1 MHVVTRS
8 LVLFLAVLLVGF
20 WPAWADAQTGTIKY
34 NFTVDNTWSPE
45 THPNGYPD
53 GLNPHFSLLGIINH
67 DDQVSFW
74 QPGTL
79 ASPAIK
85 QMAETGDLIK
95 LQAEAQASLNAGY
108 VNYHFVGPPTAAPS
122 TLSPLLLNVSD
133 QHPLLTVVS
142 MLGPTP
148 DWFIGVD
155 DLDLRENGIWRNKVV
170 VDLFVYDGGTR
181 SAEAFALGGPLSR
194 PQEPVHL
201 LDNTLMPGSVSVGSF
216 TFEIWTT
223 FLDGDLDHDGFV
235 GIEDLNLVLS
245 NWNQVV
251 PAGNQVRGD
260 ITGDGFVGIEDLNLV
275 LGNWNAGST
284 PPAEALANVP
294 EPTAAWWLF
303 AGAASVWLLRGVRA

>member
-1 MHVVTRS
+1 MTRS
-8 LVLFLAVLLVGF
+8 LVLLLVVVLLVGF
-20 WPAWADAQTGTIKY
+20 WPTPVCAQAGTIRY
-34 NFTVDNTWSPE
+34 NFTVNNTWSPE
-45 THPNGYPD
+45 THPNGYPQ
-53 GLNPHFSLLGIINH
+53 GSGPHFSLLGVINH

-95 LQAEAQASLNAGY
+95 LQADAQASLNAGH

-122 TLSPLLLNVSD
+122 TLAPMLINVSD
-133 QHPLLTVVS
+133 QHPLLSVVS

-155 DLDLRENGIWRNKVV
+155 DLDLRESGIWRNKVV

-181 SAEAFALGGPLSR
+181 SAEAFALGGPLSH

-216 TFEIWTT
+216 TFEIFTS

-235 GIEDLNLVLS
+235 GIEDLNLILG
-245 NWNQVV
+245 NWNQNV

-260 ITGDGFVGIEDLNLV
+260 ITGDGFVGIEDLNV
-275 LGNWNAGST
+275 VIGNWNAGAL
-284 PPAEALANVP
+284 PPAEVLANVP
-294 EPTAAWWLF
+294 EPGSAMCLLAVFAAAW
-303 AGAASVWLLRGVRA
+303 SRQRARA